1 MGGRGQTLRVSACGT
16 NEQTNKIIDLC
27 LSCKLQKNTNQTDQV
42 VDAATTL
49 GQKLGGAAQIAA
61 RVQELPRA
69 WPYWRSVRGHRKALL
84 KSAMAFADA
93 ISSVSTLGGQFTI

>member
-61 RVQELPRA
+61 GC
-69 WPYWRSVRGHRKALL
+69 RSYRGHGLIGDQSEDTEKR
-84 KSAMAFADA
+84 F
-93 ISSVSTLGGQFTI
+93 